1 MYIIVLV
8 FFCVFVVRV
17 CLLHVIN
24 LTLLDFAAYGFFT
37 SKGAY
42 ACKGDFSLSPYLI
55 GLNVFVSV
63 YV

>member
-1 MYIIVLV
+1 M
-8 FFCVFVVRV
+8 RV